1 MEESHSSRY
10 SIHSGAT
17 KMYRY
22 LKQHYWWCCMK
33 RDIVDFVSQSL
44 NCQQVKYEH
53 QKLGDCGTQFTSHFW
68 WSMLKELGTRR
79 DLNLRQWRLL
89 ELLKDYDMNAL
100 YHPESGKVLA
110 YMEARSSLLE
120 QIWGQQFDDGDL
132 CKIRDK
138 ALKEE
143 AKAEILDSEGVLTIK
158 SHICVPRTGDL
169 TRLIMEEA
177 HSLRYFIH
185 PGATKMYRDLKQ
197 HYWWC
202 LMKRDIVDFV
212 SWCLNRQQVKYEHKK
227 PGVQTTYNSEK
238 LAKIYIREIVRLHG
252 VPISIISDR
261 GT

>member
-53 QKLGDCGTQFTSHFW
+53 QKLGGMTQSMPIPEWKWERIAMDFVVGLQRTLDCGTQFTSHFW

-158 SHICVPRTGDL
+158 SHICVPRT
-169 TRLIMEEA
+169 
-177 HSLRYFIH
+177 
-185 PGATKMYRDLKQ
+185 
-197 HYWWC
+197 
-202 LMKRDIVDFV
+202 
-212 SWCLNRQQVKYEHKK
+212 
-227 PGVQTTYNSEK
+227 EK
-238 LAKIYIREIVRLHG
+238 VGHTG
-252 VPISIISDR
+252 GS
-261 GT
+261 